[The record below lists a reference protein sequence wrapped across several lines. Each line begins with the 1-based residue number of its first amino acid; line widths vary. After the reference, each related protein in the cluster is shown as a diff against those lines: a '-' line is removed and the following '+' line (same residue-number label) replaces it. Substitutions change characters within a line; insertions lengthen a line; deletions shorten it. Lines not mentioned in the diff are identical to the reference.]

1 MNYAAQ
7 GGTKPDAEIAE
18 KRLSLDKPLKI
29 DNRPLW
35 LIVLD
40 RTARY
45 QVIAGFMLL
54 CVVLFRLTPPA
65 GLSAAGY
72 QALVLFGATI
82 FLWVS
87 GLLPIAVTALLSMV
101 MLPLLGIMEAK
112 KTYAMFGNEAV
123 FFILGAFILAAAMT
137 GTGLS
142 ARLARAMLARFGKT
156 PTRLALTVFL
166 LSAFLSFVMSEHAVA
181 AMMFPVVAEI
191 ATALRLEKGTSSYG
205 RLLFMAIAWGCIIG
219 GIATFLGGARAP
231 LAAGMLRESTGLA
244 FGFLEWTFAACMIV
258 LPLLVIG
265 FLLLLRFFP
274 PDLDNVEE
282 GMKFLNR
289 KRLDSGRIGYDEIL
303 TALVMTGTIC
313 GWIIFGEK
321 TGLAAIAMLGTAVL
335 FTFRVVSWQKI
346 EEYVNWGIIL
356 MYGGSIALASALEK
370 TGAALWI
377 VNKGLGMFS
386 HSPLVAIAVIS
397 LVSILLTEC
406 ISHAAV
412 VAILMP
418 IGMGLARSMGI
429 DPKVMTLSI
438 ALPAGLA
445 YCLPMGTPATAIAYA
460 SGYLKNRDIIV
471 AGGVVMVISWLLF
484 LGSVMFVWPLLGFR
498 I

>member
-1 MNYAAQ
+1 MTDQ
-7 GGTKPDAEIAE
+7 H
-18 KRLSLDKPLKI
+18 LFDKPLKI
-29 DNRPLW
+29 DTRPLW

-45 QVIAGFMLL
+45 QVM
-54 CVVLFRLTPPA
+54 A
-65 GLSAAGY
+65 GLVAVCALLLRLSPPEGLSPAGY
-72 QALVLFGATI
+72 QSLVLFGATI

-101 MLPLLGIMEAK
+101 LVPLLGIMETK
-112 KTYAMFGNEAV
+112 KTYSLFGNEAV

-137 GTGLS
+137 GTGIS
-142 ARLARAMLARFGKT
+142 ARLARAMLAKFGKT

-166 LSAFLSFVMSEHAVA
+166 LSALLSFVMSEHAVA

-191 ATALRLEKGTSSYG
+191 ATALKLQKGESSYG
-205 RLLFMAIAWGCIIG
+205 RLLFMGIAWGCIIG

-231 LAAGMLRESTGLA
+231 LAAGMLRENTGLT
-244 FGFLEWTFAACMIV
+244 FSFMEWSFAACMIV
-258 LPLLVIG
+258 IPLLFIG
-265 FLLLLRFFP
+265 FFLLLRLFP
-274 PDLDNVEE
+274 PDLTDVEA
-282 GMKFLNR
+282 GIRFLNR
-289 KRLDSGRIGYDEIL
+289 KRLETGKMGYDEMITAVVMVL
-303 TALVMTGTIC
+303 TIGC
-313 GWIIFGEK
+313 WITLGEK
-321 TGLAAIAMLGTAVL
+321 AGLASIAILGTAAL
-335 FTFRVVSWQKI
+335 FAFRVVSWQKI

-370 TGAALWI
+370 TGAAIWL
-377 VNKGLGMFS
+377 VKKGMGVFS
-386 HSPLVAIAVIS
+386 HSPLAAITVIS
-397 LVSILLTEC
+397 LVSIVLTEC

-418 IGMGLARSMGI
+418 IGMGLCKTIGM

-460 SGYLKNRDIIV
+460 SGFLKSREIIV
-471 AGGVVMVISWLLF
+471 SGCIIMAISWGLF
-484 LGSVMFVWPLLGFR
+484 LASVLFVWPLLGLK

>member
-1 MNYAAQ
+1 MHNDQ
-7 GGTKPDAEIAE
+7 FLE
-18 KRLSLDKPLKI
+18 KPLKI
-29 DNRPLW
+29 DNRPMW

-45 QVIAGFMLL
+45 QVMAGVALVA
-54 CVVLFRLTPPA
+54 VVLFRLSPPA
-65 GLSAAGY
+65 GLSVDGY
-72 QALVLFGATI
+72 RSLVLFGATI
-82 FLWVS
+82 FLWIS

-101 MLPLLGIMEAK
+101 MLPLLGIMDAK

-142 ARLARAMLARFGKT
+142 ARLARSMLAKFGKT

-166 LSAFLSFVMSEHAVA
+166 LSALLSFVMSEHAVA

-191 ATALRLEKGTSSYG
+191 ATALRLEKGKSSFG

-231 LAAGMLRESTGLA
+231 LAAGLLREATGLH
-244 FGFLEWTFAACMIV
+244 FSFLEWTTAACMIV
-258 LPLLVIG
+258 LPLLAIG
-265 FLLLLRFFP
+265 FILLLKFFP
-274 PDLDNVEE
+274 PDVRDVEE
-282 GMKFLNR
+282 GRKFLNR
-289 KRLDSGRIGYDEIL
+289 KRLDAGKIGYDEML
-303 TALVMTGTIC
+303 TAAVMVATVAC
-313 GWIIFGEK
+313 WIVLGEK
-321 TGLAAIAMLGTAVL
+321 TGLAAIALLGATAL

-356 MYGGSIALASALEK
+356 MYGGTIALASALEK
-370 TGAALWI
+370 TGAAAW
-377 VNKGLGMFS
+377 VVKKGMGSYS
-386 HSPLVAIAVIS
+386 HSPLTVIAVIS
-397 LVSILLTEC
+397 LVAIVLTEC

-418 IGMGLARSMGI
+418 IGMGLCTTTGM

-460 SGYLKNRDIIV
+460 SGYLKSRDIIV
-471 AGGVVMVISWLLF
+471 AGGLVMAISWLLF
-484 LGSVMFVWPLLGFR
+484 MGSVVFVWPLLGLK

>member
-1 MNYAAQ
+1 MEN
-7 GGTKPDAEIAE
+7 EFF
-18 KRLSLDKPLKI
+18 DKPLKI

-35 LIVLD
+35 LIVID

-45 QVIAGFMLL
+45 QVIAGFLVTCL
-54 CVVLFRLTPPA
+54 ILFRLAPPQ
-65 GLSAAGY
+65 GLSVTGY
-72 QALVLFGATI
+72 HAVILFSATI
-82 FLWVS
+82 FLWVTA
-87 GLLPIAVTALLSMV
+87 LLPIAVTALLAMV

-112 KTYAMFGNEAV
+112 KTYSLFGNEAV

-142 ARLARAMLARFGKT
+142 ARLARSMLARFGKT
-156 PTRLALTVFL
+156 PTRLAATVFL

-191 ATALRLEKGTSSYG
+191 ATALRLEKGSSSYG
-205 RLLFMAIAWGCIIG
+205 RLLFMSIAWGCIIG

-231 LAAGMLRESTGLA
+231 LAAGMLRENTGLA
-244 FGFLEWTFAACMIV
+244 FGFLEWTAAACMIV
-258 LPLLVIG
+258 LPLLAIG
-265 FLLLLRFFP
+265 FFLLLRFFP
-274 PDLDNVEE
+274 PDLQNVEE
-282 GMKFLNR
+282 GVKFLNR
-289 KRLDSGRIGYDEIL
+289 KRLESGKLSYDEIL
-303 TALVMTGTIC
+303 TAVVMLFTIS
-313 GWIIFGEK
+313 GWIFFGEK
-321 TGLAAIAMLGTAVL
+321 TGLAAIAMLGTAAL
-335 FTFRVVSWQKI
+335 FTFRVVSWKKI

-370 TGAALWI
+370 TGAAVWI
-377 VNKGLGMFS
+377 VGKGMGLFAQ
-386 HSPLVAIAVIS
+386 SPFIAITVIS

-418 IGMGLARSMGI
+418 VGMGLAKSIGI
-429 DPKVMTLSI
+429 DPKVITLSI

-460 SGYLKNRDIIV
+460 SGFLKSRDIIV
-471 AGGVVMVISWLLF
+471 AGSVIMAISWLLF
-484 LGSVMFVWPLLGFR
+484 LFSVVFVWPHLGLK

>member
-1 MNYAAQ
+1 MEQ
-7 GGTKPDAEIAE
+7 HQ
-18 KRLSLDKPLKI
+18 LDKPLKI
-29 DNRPLW
+29 DTRPLW
-35 LIVLD
+35 LIVVD

-45 QVIAGFMLL
+45 QVIAGLL
-54 CVVLFRLTPPA
+54 VLLLFLFGLTPPA
-65 GLSAAGY
+65 GLTMTGY
-72 QALVLFGATI
+72 HALVLFGATI

-101 MLPLLGIMEAK
+101 ALPLLGIMDAK
-112 KTYAMFGNEAV
+112 KTYSLFGNEAV

-156 PTRLALTVFL
+156 PTRLAATVFL
-166 LSAFLSFVMSEHAVA
+166 LCALLSFVMSEHAVA

-191 ATALRLEKGTSSYG
+191 AAALRLEKGTSRYG
-205 RLLFMAIAWGCIIG
+205 QLLFMSIAWGCIIG

-231 LAAGMLRESTGLA
+231 LAAGMLRENTGLT
-244 FGFLEWTFAACMIV
+244 FGFLEWTTASCMIV

-265 FLLLLRFFP
+265 FLLLVRFFP
-274 PDLDNVEE
+274 PDLENVDD
-282 GMKFLNR
+282 GLKFLNR
-289 KRLDSGRIGYDEIL
+289 KRLDAGKISYDELI
-303 TALVMTGTIC
+303 TAAVMIATIAC
-313 GWIIFGEK
+313 WITFGEK
-321 TGLAAIAMLGTAVL
+321 AGLAAIAILGTAVL

-370 TGAALWI
+370 TGAALWL
-377 VNKGLGMFS
+377 VKKGLGVFS
-386 HSPLVAIAVIS
+386 HSPLAAIAVIS

-418 IGMGLARSMGI
+418 IGMGLAQSIGM

-460 SGYLKNRDIIV
+460 SGYLKSRDIIISGLV
-471 AGGVVMVISWLLF
+471 IMAISWLLF
-484 LGSVMFVWPLLGFR
+484 LGSVLFVWPLLGLKL
-498 I
+498 

>member
-1 MNYAAQ
+1 MGQ
-7 GGTKPDAEIAE
+7 ELFE
-18 KRLSLDKPLKI
+18 KPLKI

-45 QVIAGFMLL
+45 QVIAGFLIL
-54 CVVLFRLTPPA
+54 CLVLFRLSPPA
-65 GLSAAGY
+65 GLTVAGY
-72 QALVLFGATI
+72 HALVLFGAAI

-112 KTYAMFGNEAV
+112 KTYSLFGNEAV

-156 PTRLALTVFL
+156 PTRLAATVFL
-166 LSAFLSFVMSEHAVA
+166 LSALLSFVMSEHAVA

-191 ATALRLEKGTSSYG
+191 ATALRLEKGESNYG
-205 RLLFMAIAWGCIIG
+205 RLLFMSIAWGCIIG

-231 LAAGMLRESTGLA
+231 LAAGMLRENTGLS
-244 FGFLEWTFAACMIV
+244 FSFLEWTTAACMIV
-258 LPLLVIG
+258 LPLLFIG
-265 FLLLLRFFP
+265 FLILVRFFP
-274 PDLDNVEE
+274 PDLSSVED
-282 GMKFLNR
+282 GLKFLNR
-289 KRLDSGRIGYDEIL
+289 KRLDTGRIGFDELL
-303 TALVMTGTIC
+303 TAVVMVVTIVC
-313 GWIIFGEK
+313 WISFGERA
-321 TGLAAIAMLGTAVL
+321 GLAAIALLGTAVL
-335 FTFRVVSWQKI
+335 FTFRVVSWEKI

-356 MYGGSIALASALEK
+356 MYGGSIALATALEK
-370 TGAALWI
+370 TGAALWL
-377 VNKGLGMFS
+377 VGKGLDSFS
-386 HSPLVAIAVIS
+386 HSPLAAIAVIS
-397 LVSILLTEC
+397 MVSIILTEC

-418 IGMGLARSMGI
+418 IGMGLAKSIGM

-460 SGYLKNRDIIV
+460 SGYLKSRDIIV
-471 AGGVVMVISWLLF
+471 PGLVIMIISWLLF
-484 LGSVMFVWPLLGFR
+484 LGSVVFVWPLLGLK